1 MKKRLLDFY
10 MNVAQECAKLSRAKR
25 LQVGSII
32 VKDNN
37 IVSFSWNGTPSGWDN
52 DCEHKIYL
60 KNDKKNWQGVD
71 NLSEQYPYMD
81 NNGESYRLETKPE
94 VLHAEMN
101 ALMKLTQSNESGKG
115 STLFVTHAPCIECAK
130 GIHQAGIKEVYYEKL
145 YRNTDGL
152 KFLERSGISAI
163 RLNH

>member
-10 MNVAQECAKLSRAKR
+10 MNVARECAKLSRAKR

-32 VKDNN
+32 VKNDN

-60 KNDKKNWQGVD
+60 KDDKKNWHGVD
-71 NLSEQYPYMD
+71 NLCEQYPYMNKD
-81 NNGESYRLETKPE
+81 GENYRLETKPE

-101 ALMKLTQSNESGKG
+101 ALMKLTQSTESGRG
-115 STLFVTHAPCIECAK
+115 AILFVTHAPCIECAK
-130 GIHQAGIKEVYYEKL
+130 GIHQAGIKEVYYEKV
-145 YRNTDGL
+145 YRNADGL
-152 KFLERSGISAI
+152 KFLERSGIPTTQ
-163 RLNH
+163 LNY